1 MKKVNL
7 FCLVGKTGAGKSEY
21 LDRLCSDEKFMT
33 ESNLFQLVYG
43 TTRSKREKEIDGV
56 HFHFHTNEEYEN
68 IPHDDLVEFRSYY
81 TLNDGEVFY
90 FTKSD
95 YIDPNKNIIC
105 TASPYQYESYRN
117 WCNLEK
123 IKKHSNI
130 DIHMI
135 FIDTDIKVRIKRLV
149 ERSKT
154 DNDNYELCRRIVQEK
169 HEFEDVAKRIPELID
184 PMQSINVC
192 FIDNN
197 CDFNKGMDNN
207 LAKIKKYISSVI

>member
-21 LDRLCSDEKFMT
+21 LYRLCADKKFMKQY
-33 ESNLFQLVYG
+33 NLSQLVYG
-43 TTRSKREKEIDGV
+43 TTRSKRENEIDGV
-56 HFHFHTNEEYEN
+56 HYHFHTTEEYEN
-68 IPHDDLVEFRSYY
+68 IPHNDLVEFRSYY

-95 YIDPNKNIIC
+95 YIDPNKNIVC
-105 TASPYQYESYRN
+105 VVSPYQYESYRN

-130 DIHMI
+130 NIHMI
-135 FIDTDIKVRIKRLV
+135 YIDTAIKSRV
-149 ERSKT
+149 ERTVRRAKT
-154 DNDNYELCRRIVQEK
+154 DNDIYELCRRAVQEK
-169 HEFEDVAKRIPELID
+169 IEFEDVGKRIPELMD
-184 PMQSINVC
+184 PMQSNNVC

-197 CDFNKGMDNN
+197 CNIENGVDSNIE
-207 LAKIKKYISSVI
+207 KIKKYIISVL